1 MPKMKIKKKIAGKK
15 KLSKTKRKVG
25 VLYAKKTFGKL
36 KGRKKIKDLN
46 TDIIFDSTVGKTDTL
61 FVDKP
66 E

>member
-1 MPKMKIKKKIAGKK
+1 MKIKKKIAGKK

-25 VLYAKKTFGKL
+25 VLHTKKTLRQAQHK
-36 KGRKKIKDLN
+36 RKAKDAN
-46 TDIIFDSTVGKTDTL
+46 PDIIFDSTVGKTDTL